1 MLPDLKKSVFICS
14 ALLATAF
21 CLFFNS
27 CGGKFTKINYK
38 NPQNV
43 CLIFCRSLLEQ
54 DIDRAKLVS
63 TEETKMVLNVL
74 QTLSDALPEE
84 MKMQKSELIDEK
96 LKGMKKAKCEVVDD
110 KASCTVCC
118 DENREFE
125 TETFFLVKTEDRWLV
140 NMSKEDLKN

>member
-1 MLPDLKKSVFICS
+1 MLPDLKKSDFIFF
-14 ALLATAF
+14 AVIATAF

-43 CLIFCRSLLEQ
+43 CLIFCRALLVQ

-63 TEETKMVLNVL
+63 TEETKLVLNIL
-74 QTLSDALPEE
+74 QTLSDALPED
-84 MKMQKSELIDEK
+84 MKTKKSEQIDET
-96 LKGMKKAKCEVVDD
+96 LKGMKKAKCEVIDD
-110 KASCTVCC
+110 KASCTICC

-125 TETFFLVKTEDRWLV
+125 TETFSLVKTDDRWLV